1 MQSRDT
7 TRESGPRAQIAI
19 LLVSLAVVCSGVYGH
34 TRQACSLDTWADEVA
49 ATWKARGMLPNAA
62 CYAGVITSMDI
73 GRAMRDQVV
82 DRFDQMFPRAAY
94 KVVGLDPINAALP
107 GVDRPMVGVMYV
119 GMFLPNGATIPMSSA
134 ERLITEPDFLISVAD
149 EGINDAKTLQ
159 QALPHLDRIYGFIE
173 VLAPIFNNS
182 PPNPFMMQA
191 SNLMARW
198 GVIGESVKVAA
209 TPEFLRSLETMT
221 VTFRDGDGKVLAK
234 QPGSYLG
241 VNPLNGVLVV
251 VEELRRRG
259 ERLHA
264 GDLISSGS
272 YMPPMPVTAGLYTET
287 RYDGIG
293 GTTLTVDA
301 SYR

>member
-1 MQSRDT
+1 MESMDT
-7 TRESGPRAQIAI
+7 TGRTRSRATITAA
-19 LLVSLAVVCSGVYGH
+19 LVALAVVCSGASGH
-34 TRQACSLDTWADEVA
+34 TRQGCSLDTWADDVA
-49 ATWKARGMLPNAA
+49 RAWSDRGMLSNAQ
-62 CYAGVITSMDI
+62 CYAGVITSMDL
-73 GRAMRDQVV
+73 GRTMRDQVV
-82 DRFDQMFPRAAY
+82 ERFDQMFPRAAY

-119 GMFLPNGATIPMSSA
+119 GMFVPNGATIPMSSA

-149 EGINDAKTLQ
+149 EGINDATTLEE
-159 QALPHLDRIYGFIE
+159 ALPHLDRIYAFIE
-173 VLAPIFNNS
+173 VLAPLFDNS
-182 PPNPFMMQA
+182 PANPFMMQA

-198 GVIGESVKVAA
+198 GVIGESVEVTASQ
-209 TPEFLRSLETMT
+209 EFLRSLETMT
-221 VTFRDGDGKVLAK
+221 VTFEDGDGKVLAK

-251 VEELRRRG
+251 IEELKRRG

-272 YMPPMPVTAGLYTET
+272 YMPPMPVTAGLFTET
-287 RYDGIG
+287 RYEGIG
-293 GTTLTVDA
+293 GTTLTVSA